1 MRIYGRIP
9 NGSGGLQW
17 VEVSTDA
24 NGFNDN
30 VYVTA
35 FCQVLLLNLN
45 ESPFYATFG
54 IPQQQSVLQQVFPDY
69 YVSLMQQVYSQFF
82 ASLLVTKVPNVS
94 TPTYNVQIITNQG
107 AIVNASV
114 AVAT

>member
-1 MRIYGRIP
+1 MRVYGRISDG
-9 NGSGGLQW
+9 NGGLKW
-17 VEVSTDA
+17 EEVDTDA
-24 NGFNDN
+24 NGFNDA

-69 YVSLMQQVYSQFF
+69 YVSLMQQIYSQFF
-82 ASLLVTKVPNVS
+82 ASLLVQKVAGTT
-94 TPTYNVQIITNQG
+94 TPTYNVAIVTNQG
-107 AIVNASV
+107 ATISAQV
-114 AVAT
+114 AVPT